1 MRKIDFHPTDARPED
16 IKEQIGV
23 SEKFENA
30 ELKAKLQQ
38 LIDNKTPKEQLPET
52 TEETSVDISDT
63 LERIAGTSGA
73 YAKVERN
80 KLIPTPTDWNQFT
93 EISEDKKILMAESI
107 YYNGLLQPIVVRS
120 INEDNSQF
128 QILAGNTRNSLYGM
142 LYEITNDEK
151 YLAIDAKIY
160 WYGELTDNQ
169 AREIVTDTNYVQRAN
184 LSARDR
190 AFCIHNKIEMLKGRR
205 ESDIMNKVAE
215 QMNIKRST
223 VFYWD
228 KIAKLIPEF
237 FDMFQNDEIS
247 LKASSRLASFP
258 QDIQRELYEMRD
270 LLTDEIIMKVPAK
283 TVHDEIIT
291 KFHEIIDALSAPT
304 PSYSL
309 EAMWEEDGHLMFKTR
324 EKPPEDRE
332 PVLLYL
338 PKNKLKAFLKS
349 YEDFI
354 LQKPY

>member
-1 MRKIDFHPTDARPED
+1 MRKIDFHPTDAKPED
-16 IKEQIGV
+16 IKDQIGV
-23 SEKFENA
+23 SKKFEDA

-38 LIDNKTPKEQLPET
+38 LIDTKSPKEQLPEPK
-52 TEETSVDISDT
+52 EETSVDISGT

-73 YAKVERN
+73 YAKVERS
-80 KLIPTPTDWNQFT
+80 KLVPTPADWNQFT
-93 EISEDKKILMAESI
+93 KISEDKKILMAESI
-107 YYNGLLQPIVVRS
+107 YYNGLLQPIVVRA
-120 INEDNSQF
+120 IKKDNSEF

-142 LYEITNDEK
+142 LYDITNDEK
-151 YLAIDAKIY
+151 FLSIDAKIY

-190 AFCIHNKIEMLKGRR
+190 AFCIHNKIEMLKGRK

-228 KIAKLIPEF
+228 KMASLIPEF
-237 FDMFQNDEIS
+237 YELFQKDKIS

-258 QDIQRELYEMRD
+258 KDIQRELYKMRD

-283 TVHDEIIT
+283 TVHNEIIA
-291 KFHEIIDALSAPT
+291 KFHEIIDALNAPT

-309 EAMWEEDGHLMFKTR
+309 EAMWEEDGHLMFKTSG
-324 EKPPEDRE
+324 KPPEDSE

-349 YEDFI
+349 YEEFV
-354 LQKPY
+354 LKSST

>member
-1 MRKIDFHPTDARPED
+1 MRKIDFHPTDAKPED
-16 IKEQIGV
+16 IKDQIGV
-23 SEKFENA
+23 SKKFEDA
-30 ELKAKLQQ
+30 ELKDKLQQ
-38 LIDNKTPKEQLPET
+38 LIDKKSPKEQIPDPK
-52 TEETSVDISDT
+52 EETSVDISGT

-73 YAKVERN
+73 YAKVERS
-80 KLIPTPTDWNQFT
+80 KLVPTPADWNQFT
-93 EISEDKKILMAESI
+93 EISKDKKILMAESI
-107 YYNGLLQPIVVRS
+107 YYNGLLQPIVVRA
-120 INEDNSQF
+120 INKDNSQF
-128 QILAGNTRNSLYGM
+128 QILAGNTRNSLYGL
-142 LYEITNDEK
+142 LYDITNDEK
-151 YLAIDAKIY
+151 YLSIDAKIY

-169 AREIVTDTNYVQRAN
+169 AREIVTDTNYVQRAT

-228 KIAKLIPEF
+228 KMANLIPDFYEL
-237 FDMFQNDEIS
+237 FQKDKIS

-258 QDIQRELYEMRD
+258 KDIQRELYKMRD

-283 TVHDEIIT
+283 TVHDEIVA
-291 KFHEIIDALSAPT
+291 KFHEIIDSLSAPT
-304 PSYSL
+304 PAYSL
-309 EAMWEEDGHLMFKTR
+309 EAMWEEDGYLMFKTS
-324 EKPPEDRE
+324 EKPPENSE

-349 YEDFI
+349 YEEFI
-354 LQKPY
+354 LKSST